1 MAMTAGLVPLGVLLR
16 REVTKERMERPDV
29 LCGEA
34 CRVRKGEDFTMIRA
48 YAGKRVAGDPSTSF
62 SVFAVRHCSDHPPF
76 IRVEHILGSTEIAVS
91 PPPWDFVWLA
101 LRAIPFPVR
110 RAVSSFRSREE
121 KKFSRLFL

>member
-1 MAMTAGLVPLGVLLR
+1 MAISAGSVPLGVLLR

-91 PPPWDFVWLA
+91 PPPWDFVWLP